1 MRSRCLCEVA
11 FAKVWLQKRSGGWK
25 GWLIQLINGK
35 WVGGVSHAPN
45 AATCKMFK
53 SNPINDAVCTADVF
67 VL

>member
-1 MRSRCLCEVA
+1 
-11 FAKVWLQKRSGGWK
+11 
-25 GWLIQLINGK
+25 LIQLINGK